1 MPSAILK
8 PSSSC
13 GIVMQRRSKE
23 ETLLQHPEWFIAG
36 THYIPVDE
44 LAKFGATG
52 R

>member
-1 MPSAILK
+1 MKAKQAAPAA
-8 PSSSC
+8 PPAP
-13 GIVMQRRSKE
+13 SKE

-36 THYIPVDE
+36 THYIPADE